1 MRKRTD
7 ILSVLVLCLTTASLL
22 AQGNPR
28 DLVLTL
34 AECEKLAFKNN
45 PSIHDAKLS
54 LETSRAK
61 LSQARGARFLPKFE
75 LRNIW
80 GPIPRAR
87 AELRDNGGYVISPDT
102 STGLGDLGFFT
113 ELGVDILQPIYTFG
127 KLGGL
132 MEAAHHGVEADEA
145 KIRTE
150 VEAVRLK
157 IRQIY
162 WGLIL
167 AKELLGVVRS
177 ADTEL
182 TKAENRIE
190 EQLDEGSDEVSQ
202 TDLYKVQLFRY
213 EINKRIR
220 QTQDRL
226 TLGKSAMRVTIG
238 LDSQVDFTIASEYL
252 DPVEIR
258 LDSLSVY
265 FDMAAQRRP
274 ELARLRSGILAKR
287 ALVRMQKSDYYP
299 QFFFG
304 AQVKLNRAP
313 NRDDPKNPFIYNPT
327 NFFRP
332 GFVVGANWKLN
343 FWQTRSKVRV
353 AEAEFLRLAQKEEQL
368 SQGLRL
374 EVEKSYLELVQ
385 AQQNMQD
392 SRKAVKTSENWL
404 RSTSMT
410 FDIGIGEVKDLIDAF
425 RANGAM
431 QAEHLGNILKFNVAA
446 AKLSNVTGRDL
457 YPSEH

>member
-1 MRKRTD
+1 
-7 ILSVLVLCLTTASLL
+7 
-22 AQGNPR
+22 
-28 DLVLTL
+28 
-34 AECEKLAFKNN
+34 
-45 PSIHDAKLS
+45 
-54 LETSRAK
+54 
-61 LSQARGARFLPKFE
+61 
-75 LRNIW
+75 
-80 GPIPRAR
+80 
-87 AELRDNGGYVISPDT
+87 
-102 STGLGDLGFFT
+102 
-113 ELGVDILQPIYTFG
+113 
-127 KLGGL
+127 
-132 MEAAHHGVEADEA
+132 
-145 KIRTE
+145 
-150 VEAVRLK
+150 
-157 IRQIY
+157 
-162 WGLIL
+162 
-167 AKELLGVVRS
+167 VRS

-404 RSTSMT
+404 ISTSMT